1 MKNPFS
7 NLGSNENIVSNS
19 KYIKKNDIFLSLRGG
34 AKYLTTDHIK
44 LVKHIF
50 LDSNENIH
58 LPKVSKIRG
67 LNSSY
72 LKWLDEYFEI
82 DHSSFNNLFIT
93 GTNGKTSAL
102 NFLSQILGKNMI
114 KHASTGTLGTFIND
128 QKIYNNELTTEEP
141 VFIRNLM
148 SKCFQLN
155 IKNIIFEASSIG
167 VDKNRLEGLEIDHAI
182 FTNISRDHLD
192 YHGSLRNYV
201 DAKFRLVSNTKAKTV
216 AINFDDEI
224 ISSQLR
230 KISSNQTFKISS
242 KNNKSDIYFKVL
254 KFYEDGN
261 VRFLAETPWGK
272 FEAASKI
279 ESEFNLYNLFLSLPY
294 FQFINNDCEGFFAEV
309 EKISLP
315 IGRLNKTARENI
327 YIDYAHSPEALE
339 SVCKYLYKKK
349 KNKLVIVFGAGGERD
364 KGKRGQMGEVA
375 DKYCEKIYITSDN
388 PRNEDPQK
396 IADMIIGG
404 IKGFEK
410 ICVEL
415 DRASAIK
422 NAINELSEED
432 ILLIAG
438 KGHENKQIIGN
449 RCLDF
454 SDFKEVKKCTAW
466 MKIYL

>member
-7 NLGSNENIVSNS
+7 NLSSNENIVSNS

-72 LKWLDEYFEI
+72 LKWLDEYFDI

-102 NFLSQILGKNMI
+102 NFLSQILGKNVI

-167 VDKNRLEGLEIDHAI
+167 VDKNRLEGLEIGHAI

-216 AINFDDEI
+216 AVNFDDEI

-404 IKGFEK
+404 IEGFDK

-454 SDFKEVKKCTAW
+454 SDFEEVKKCTA
-466 MKIYL
+466 

>member
-7 NLGSNENIVSNS
+7 NLSSNENIVSNS

-50 LDSNENIH
+50 LDSNDNIH

-72 LKWLDEYFEI
+72 LKWLDEYFQI

-102 NFLSQILGKNMI
+102 NFLSQILGKNVI

-167 VDKNRLEGLEIDHAI
+167 VDKNRLEGLKIDHAI

-404 IKGFEK
+404 VKGFEK

-449 RCLDF
+449 KCLDF
-454 SDFKEVKKCTAW
+454 SDFEEVKKCTA
-466 MKIYL
+466 

>member
-7 NLGSNENIVSNS
+7 NLSSNENIVSNS

-50 LDSNENIH
+50 LDSNDNIH

-102 NFLSQILGKNMI
+102 NFLSQILGKNVI

-167 VDKNRLEGLEIDHAI
+167 VDKNRLEGLKIDHAI

-404 IKGFEK
+404 VKGFEK

-454 SDFKEVKKCTAW
+454 SDFEEVKKCTA
-466 MKIYL
+466 

>member
-7 NLGSNENIVSNS
+7 NLSSNENIVSNS

-34 AKYLTTDHIK
+34 AKYLTTDQIK

-102 NFLSQILGKNMI
+102 NFLSQILGKNVI

-404 IKGFEK
+404 IKGFDK

-449 RCLDF
+449 KCLDF
-454 SDFKEVKKCTAW
+454 SDFEEVKKCTAW
-466 MKIYL
+466 MKTYL

>member
-7 NLGSNENIVSNS
+7 NLSSNENIVSNS

-50 LDSNENIH
+50 LDSNDNIH

-82 DHSSFNNLFIT
+82 DHSSFDNLFIT

-102 NFLSQILGKNMI
+102 NFLSQILEKNMI

-224 ISSQLR
+224 ISSHLR
-230 KISSNQTFKISS
+230 KIRSNQTFKISS
-242 KNNKSDIYFKVL
+242 KNNKSDIYFKIL

-261 VRFLAETPWGK
+261 IKFLVETPWGK

-349 KNKLVIVFGAGGERD
+349 KNKLVIVFGAGGDRD

-422 NAINELSEED
+422 NAINELSGED

-454 SDFKEVKKCTAW
+454 SDFEEVKKCTA
-466 MKIYL
+466 

>member
-7 NLGSNENIVSNS
+7 NLSSNENIVSNS

-50 LDSNENIH
+50 LDSNDNIH

-102 NFLSQILGKNMI
+102 NFLSQILGKNVI

-167 VDKNRLEGLEIDHAI
+167 VDKNRLEGLKIDHAI

-404 IKGFEK
+404 VKGFEK

-449 RCLDF
+449 KCLDF
-454 SDFKEVKKCTAW
+454 SDFEEVKKCTA
-466 MKIYL
+466 

>member
-102 NFLSQILGKNMI
+102 NFLSQILGKNVI
-114 KHASTGTLGTFIND
+114 KHASTGTLGTFINE
-128 QKIYNNELTTEEP
+128 QKIFNNDLTTEEP

-167 VDKNRLEGLEIDHAI
+167 LDKNRLEGLEIDHAI

-192 YHGSLRNYV
+192 YHGSLQNYV
-201 DAKFRLVSNTKAKTV
+201 DAKFKLVSSAKAKTV
-216 AINFDDEI
+216 AVNFDDEI
-224 ISSQLR
+224 ISSHLR
-230 KISSNQTFKISS
+230 KINSNQTFKISS
-242 KNNKSDIYFKVL
+242 QNNKSDIYFKVL

-261 VRFLAETPWGK
+261 IKFLVETPWGK

-349 KNKLVIVFGAGGERD
+349 KNKLVIVFGAGGDRD

-396 IADMIIGG
+396 IADMIMDG
-404 IKGFEK
+404 IKGLDK
-410 ICVEL
+410 TYVEL
-415 DRASAIK
+415 DRSNAIK

-449 RCLDF
+449 KCLDF
-454 SDFKEVKKCTAW
+454 SDFEEVKKCTA
-466 MKIYL
+466 

>member
-7 NLGSNENIVSNS
+7 NLSSNENIVSNS

-50 LDSNENIH
+50 LDSNDNIH

-102 NFLSQILGKNMI
+102 NFLSQILGKNVI

-167 VDKNRLEGLEIDHAI
+167 VDKNRLEGLKIDHAI

-201 DAKFRLVSNTKAKTV
+201 DAKFRLISNTKAKTV

-339 SVCKYLYKKK
+339 SVCKYLYRKK

-404 IKGFEK
+404 VKGFEK

-454 SDFKEVKKCTAW
+454 SDFEEVKKCTA
-466 MKIYL
+466 

>member
-7 NLGSNENIVSNS
+7 NLSSNENIVSNS

-50 LDSNENIH
+50 LDSNDNIH

-102 NFLSQILGKNMI
+102 NFLSQILGKNVI

-167 VDKNRLEGLEIDHAI
+167 VDKNRLEGLKIDHAI

-230 KISSNQTFKISS
+230 KINSNQTFKISS

-404 IKGFEK
+404 VKGFEK

-449 RCLDF
+449 KCLDF
-454 SDFKEVKKCTAW
+454 SDFEEVKKCTA
-466 MKIYL
+466 

>member
-7 NLGSNENIVSNS
+7 NLSSNENIVSNS

-34 AKYLTTDHIK
+34 AKYLTTDQIK

-50 LDSNENIH
+50 LDSNDNIH

-102 NFLSQILGKNMI
+102 NFLSQILGKNVI
-114 KHASTGTLGTFIND
+114 KHASTGTLGTFIKD

-167 VDKNRLEGLEIDHAI
+167 VDKNRLEGLKIDHAI

-404 IKGFEK
+404 VKGFEK

-449 RCLDF
+449 KCLDF
-454 SDFKEVKKCTAW
+454 SDFEEVKKCTA
-466 MKIYL
+466 

>member
-102 NFLSQILGKNMI
+102 NFLSQILGKNVI
-114 KHASTGTLGTFIND
+114 KHASTGTLGTFINE
-128 QKIYNNELTTEEP
+128 QKIFNNELTTEEP

-261 VRFLAETPWGK
+261 IKFLVETPWGK

-396 IADMIIGG
+396 IADMIIDG
-404 IKGFEK
+404 IKGLDK
-410 ICVEL
+410 TYVEL
-415 DRASAIK
+415 DRSSAIK
-422 NAINELSEED
+422 NAINELCEED
-432 ILLIAG
+432 ILLITG

-449 RCLDF
+449 ECLDF
-454 SDFKEVKKCTAW
+454 SDFEEVKKCTA
-466 MKIYL
+466 

>member
-1 MKNPFS
+1 
-7 NLGSNENIVSNS
+7 
-19 KYIKKNDIFLSLRGG
+19 
-34 AKYLTTDHIK
+34 
-44 LVKHIF
+44 
-50 LDSNENIH
+50 
-58 LPKVSKIRG
+58 
-67 LNSSY
+67 
-72 LKWLDEYFEI
+72 
-82 DHSSFNNLFIT
+82 
-93 GTNGKTSAL
+93 
-102 NFLSQILGKNMI
+102 
-114 KHASTGTLGTFIND
+114 
-128 QKIYNNELTTEEP
+128 
-141 VFIRNLM
+141 M

-167 VDKNRLEGLEIDHAI
+167 LDKNRLEGLEIDHAI

-242 KNNKSDIYFKVL
+242 QNNKSDIYFKVL

-261 VRFLAETPWGK
+261 IKFLVETPWGK

-404 IKGFEK
+404 VKGFEK

-449 RCLDF
+449 KCLDF
-454 SDFKEVKKCTAW
+454 SDFEEVKKCTA
-466 MKIYL
+466 

>member
-7 NLGSNENIVSNS
+7 NLSSNENIVSNS

-50 LDSNENIH
+50 LDSNDNIH

-167 VDKNRLEGLEIDHAI
+167 VDKNRLEGLKIDHAI

-404 IKGFEK
+404 VKGFEK

-449 RCLDF
+449 KCLDF
-454 SDFKEVKKCTAW
+454 SDFEEVKKCTA
-466 MKIYL
+466 

>member
-102 NFLSQILGKNMI
+102 NFLSQILGKNVI

-167 VDKNRLEGLEIDHAI
+167 VDKNRLEGLKIDHAI

-349 KNKLVIVFGAGGERD
+349 KNKLVIVFGAGGDRD

-396 IADMIIGG
+396 IADMIMDG
-404 IKGFEK
+404 IKGLDK
-410 ICVEL
+410 TYVEL
-415 DRASAIK
+415 DRSNAIK

-449 RCLDF
+449 KCLDF
-454 SDFKEVKKCTAW
+454 SDFEEVKKCTA
-466 MKIYL
+466 

>member
-58 LPKVSKIRG
+58 LPKVSKIRD
-67 LNSSY
+67 LNSTY

-102 NFLSQILGKNMI
+102 NFLSQILGKNVI
-114 KHASTGTLGTFIND
+114 KHASTGTLGTFINE
-128 QKIYNNELTTEEP
+128 QKIFNNELTTEEP

-148 SKCFQLN
+148 SKCFKSN

-167 VDKNRLEGLEIDHAI
+167 VDKNRLEGLEINHAI

-192 YHGSLRNYV
+192 YHGSLQNYV

-216 AINFDDEI
+216 AVNFDDEI
-224 ISSQLR
+224 ISSHLR
-230 KISSNQTFKISS
+230 KIRSNQTFKISS

-261 VRFLAETPWGK
+261 IKFLVETPWGK

-339 SVCKYLYKKK
+339 AVCKYLYKKK
-349 KNKLVIVFGAGGERD
+349 KNKLVIVFGAGGDRD
-364 KGKRGQMGEVA
+364 KGKRVQMGEVA

-396 IADMIIGG
+396 IADMIMDG
-404 IKGFEK
+404 IKGLDK
-410 ICVEL
+410 TYVEL
-415 DRASAIK
+415 DRSSAIK
-422 NAINELSEED
+422 NAINELCEED
-432 ILLIAG
+432 ILLITG

-449 RCLDF
+449 ECLDF
-454 SDFKEVKKCTAW
+454 SDFEEVKKCTA
-466 MKIYL
+466 

>member
-58 LPKVSKIRG
+58 LPKVSKIRD
-67 LNSSY
+67 LNSRY

-82 DHSSFNNLFIT
+82 DYSSFNNLFIT

-102 NFLSQILGKNMI
+102 NFLSQILEKNVI
-114 KHASTGTLGTFIND
+114 KHASTGTLGTFINE
-128 QKIYNNELTTEEP
+128 QKIFNNELTTEEP

-396 IADMIIGG
+396 IADMIIDG
-404 IKGFEK
+404 IKGLDK
-410 ICVEL
+410 TYVEL
-415 DRASAIK
+415 DRSSAIK
-422 NAINELSEED
+422 NAINELCEED
-432 ILLIAG
+432 ILLITG

-449 RCLDF
+449 ECLDF
-454 SDFKEVKKCTAW
+454 SDFEEVKKCTA
-466 MKIYL
+466 

>member
-7 NLGSNENIVSNS
+7 NLSSNENIVSNS

-34 AKYLTTDHIK
+34 AKYLTTDQIK

-50 LDSNENIH
+50 LDSNDNIH

-102 NFLSQILGKNMI
+102 NFLSQILGKNVI

-167 VDKNRLEGLEIDHAI
+167 VDKNRLEGLKIDHAI

-404 IKGFEK
+404 VKGFEK

-449 RCLDF
+449 KCLDF
-454 SDFKEVKKCTAW
+454 SDFEEVKKCTA
-466 MKIYL
+466 